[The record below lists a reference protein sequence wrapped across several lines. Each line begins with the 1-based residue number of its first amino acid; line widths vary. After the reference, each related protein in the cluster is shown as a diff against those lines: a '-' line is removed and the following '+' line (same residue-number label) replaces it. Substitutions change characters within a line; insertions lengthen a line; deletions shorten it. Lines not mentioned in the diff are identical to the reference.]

1 MLRLSGLFFLLLT
14 CKFSIGQVN
23 NNINGE
29 IHTKNKDY
37 TIDIVNT
44 NLDTFPNVQLLF
56 KLQDKYRKPIW
67 NLKISDLAVLEN
79 NKFCKLNDLRGLTA
93 RTILKINLIIDKST
107 SMLLDENLMI
117 NQFGEVIYYN
127 PERYNPPIEHAKRA
141 AINFIEKFKKSK
153 EYFAFTT
160 FSDNVKVVNQ
170 YTLDRTSIV
179 SEIRKLEANGSTS
192 LYDAICNSAMSS
204 NSDTLY
210 INILLTDGEDTNSKN
225 SFDTALARVKK
236 ANSIYYIIGLGNVDS
251 NKLVEFANVS
261 NGEYYSVNSAQFL
274 DDIYNRI
281 YDNIAS
287 YYVLDFTSDN
297 LSRID
302 TTANYTISYTSN
314 HLEYKDSVGIR
325 LPVNVLNY
333 IKTKNNITYTLGG
346 AIVVV
351 AIGASVFVV
360 RRRRKLY
367 NT

>member
-1 MLRLSGLFFLLLT
+1 MLKLFNFIFLLL
-14 CKFSIGQVN
+14 FFNISFGQVN
-23 NNINGE
+23 DNINGK
-29 IHTKNKDY
+29 IYTSNRDY
-37 TIDIVNT
+37 TIDLVNT
-44 NLDTFPNVQLLF
+44 SLDTFPNVQLIF

-67 NLKISDLAVLEN
+67 NLKLSDLAVTEN
-79 NKFCKLNDLRGLTA
+79 NKNCKLNDLRGLTA
-93 RTILKINLIIDKST
+93 QTTLKINLIIDKST

-141 AINFIEKFKKSK
+141 AINFIEKFNTSK

-236 ANSIYYIIGLGNVDS
+236 SNSIYYIIGLGNVDS

-261 NGEYYSVNSAQFL
+261 NGEYYSVNNAEFL
-274 DDIYNRI
+274 NNIYNRI

-297 LSRID
+297 ISSID
-302 TTANYTISYTSN
+302 TSVNYTISYTSN
-314 HLEYKDSVGIR
+314 NLSYKDSIGIR
-325 LPVNVLNY
+325 VPENVLNY
-333 IKTKNNITYTLGG
+333 IKTKNNITYSLGS

-351 AIGASVFVV
+351 AIGTSVFVL